1 VARDRKRAKQRCDRR
16 RAEAPARN
24 STTGRRAHTPQS
36 SQPARD
42 DVPGALEHASGDV
55 VGVEVKAAETARGDD
70 FRGLRHL
77 ANRLESRFRAGF
89 VLYAGEESLSFGERL
104 KALPIA
110 ALWKLAG

>member
-1 VARDRKRAKQRCDRR
+1 MVFQPHQAGCLGAQARCHRFRPRWPAHRLVAR
-16 RAEAPARN
+16 
-24 STTGRRAHTPQS
+24 TGSRPVGSGRQLIEV
-36 SQPARD
+36 D
-42 DVPGALEHASGDV
+42 ILLEHASGDV

-77 ANRLESRFRAGF
+77 ANRLESRFQAGF

-110 ALWKLAG
+110 AL